1 VLRVNKV
8 NDGRRGTPGAL
19 LLAIP
24 ALLVLAGCSIIG
36 NAGVDNGP
44 VRSEARDVAGF
55 SQVAVGGGAELTITI
70 APGYRVE
77 ITAEDGVLAKLQSR
91 VEGDRLVIGS
101 TEGSTSRRGVQVRI
115 SMPAL
120 TGLELSGGAAGRA
133 SAISGK
139 NLALVLSGGAQVTLD
154 GSMTRLSI
162 WASGG
167 SQAHLRDVAVE
178 GAEISASGG
187 SSLELTASGRVTG
200 SASGGARVD
209 VWGGGSISVAV
220 SGGAQANPH

>member
-1 VLRVNKV
+1 MARVNTVK
-8 NDGRRGTPGAL
+8 GRRRGPPGARW
-19 LLAIP
+19 LAIP
-24 ALLVLAGCSIIG
+24 VLLSLTACAIIG
-36 NAGVDNGP
+36 NTVDNGP
-44 VRSEARDVAGF
+44 VRSETREVSGF
-55 SQVAVGGGAELTITI
+55 SQVSVGGGTRLTITI
-70 APGYRVE
+70 APEYRVE
-77 ITAEDGVLAKLQSR
+77 ITAEDGVLAKLHSR

-101 TEGSTSRRGVQVRI
+101 TEGYTSRRGVEVRI

-120 TGLELSGGAAGRA
+120 TSLELSGGATARA
-133 SAISGK
+133 SAVSGE

-154 GSMTRLSI
+154 GMVTRLYVE
-162 WASGG
+162 ASGG

-200 SASGGARVD
+200 SASGGARVE
-209 VWGGGSISVAV
+209 VWGGGSVSVQV